1 MNKTIEICPTCNRLL
16 SRVCHHKNELIAE
29 RMFSHAQYI
38 IETIDLF
45 NWHCDSL
52 HKMIENSIP
61 ENRRPVVWHIKISCE
76 LDGSAVKEEV
86 KP

>member
-1 MNKTIEICPTCNRLL
+1 MITDYALRNHKI
-16 SRVCHHKNELIAE
+16 SRDFHK
-29 RMFSHAQYI
+29 